1 MQVAWQEVACKKKPA
16 PPVASLLSLH
26 PLQDHHLSTMA
37 KLSTAIV
44 SLALLFNGVSAL
56 VPSNVPKTKRPAF
69 DAKRAATNSMAAASI
84 ASALVIGPM
93 ADAVDMAM
101 DTPSFGSSSLV
112 AERVTREG
120 LYREYDVEVPDQVYD
135 DARSTYKSAK
145 ETKTKKGKNL
155 AGALTYLHHLYLY
168 TLFSDL
174 INVCFSFFTLIISIC
189 RKIHC
194 SYCRSCG
201 WFLHHSHGAIFL
213 VCQG

>member
-1 MQVAWQEVACKKKPA
+1 
-16 PPVASLLSLH
+16 
-26 PLQDHHLSTMA
+26 MA

-120 LYREYDVEVPDQVYD
+120 LYREYDIEVPDQVYD

-145 ETKTKKGKNL
+145 ETKTKKGKNYL
-155 AGALTYLHHLYLY
+155 AGTLTSLHLPSLCVHTFLRFDQC
-168 TLFSDL
+168 LFF
-174 INVCFSFFTLIISIC
+174 IFHFSL
-189 RKIHC
+189 
-194 SYCRSCG
+194 
-201 WFLHHSHGAIFL
+201 
-213 VCQG
+213 

>member
-1 MQVAWQEVACKKKPA
+1 
-16 PPVASLLSLH
+16 
-26 PLQDHHLSTMA
+26 MA

-174 INVCFSFFTLIISIC
+174 INVCFSFFHSNNIYLQENTLLLLPFLWLVPSSFPWRNISGMSGMM
-189 RKIHC
+189 IHLI
-194 SYCRSCG
+194 SS
-201 WFLHHSHGAIFL
+201 S
-213 VCQG
+213 

>member
-1 MQVAWQEVACKKKPA
+1 
-16 PPVASLLSLH
+16 
-26 PLQDHHLSTMA
+26 MA

-155 AGALTYLHHLYLY
+155 AGTLSACLYHKYLSVRTFLKCNQCLFFIFDHNKIYLQENTLLLLLFLWLVPSSFPWRNISGMSGMMIHL
-168 TLFSDL
+168 
-174 INVCFSFFTLIISIC
+174 IS
-189 RKIHC
+189 
-194 SYCRSCG
+194 SS
-201 WFLHHSHGAIFL
+201 
-213 VCQG
+213 

>member
-1 MQVAWQEVACKKKPA
+1 
-16 PPVASLLSLH
+16 
-26 PLQDHHLSTMA
+26 MA

-145 ETKTKKGKNL
+145 ETKTKKGKYT
-155 AGALTYLHHLYLY
+155 ALIAVLVVGSFIIPMAQYFWYVRDDDS
-168 TLFSDL
+168 SDK
-174 INVCFSFFTLIISIC
+174 FFMKASEPEPEPEPV
-189 RKIHC
+189 KKK
-194 SYCRSCG
+194 G
-201 WFLHHSHGAIFL
+201 WF
-213 VCQG
+213 

>member
-1 MQVAWQEVACKKKPA
+1 
-16 PPVASLLSLH
+16 
-26 PLQDHHLSTMA
+26 MA

-44 SLALLFNGVSAL
+44 SLAILFNGVSAL

-135 DARSTYKSAK
+135 DARSTYKPAK
-145 ETKTKKGKNL
+145 ETKTKKGKNWL
-155 AGALTYLHHLYLY
+155 ELLLVY
-168 TLFSDL
+168 TISVCTHFS
-174 INVCFSFFTLIISIC
+174 
-189 RKIHC
+189 
-194 SYCRSCG
+194 
-201 WFLHHSHGAIFL
+201 
-213 VCQG
+213 QM